1 MSEEVCGAIIAG
13 GKGTRTTLLSF
24 EYPKPILPIANKPIM
39 QYQIELMKELGV
51 KKVFIIVAYLK
62 KKIIDYFGDG
72 KSFGVDIEYIDVED
86 NYPEGLAKAVGR
98 LEGKISSSFLL
109 FLGDIFCKF
118 KNIEAMKR
126 FIENSPEKAFIVVKK
141 EHDIDAIRRNFSVEL
156 EQGNK
161 VKRVIEKPEKPES
174 DIKGCGI
181 YFLPTAIF
189 KAVKKTKRS
198 SLRNEFELTDA
209 IQIMIDKK
217 IETIALNVVAQDM
230 NLTFVGD
237 LLAANMKWLEG
248 KKMKNLIAENAKINK
263 NAVLKKCVVGKNV
276 EIKNPILLENCVVFD
291 DVVISHKNNL
301 RNAIITPMQSILL

>member
-1 MSEEVCGAIIAG
+1 MGEEVCGAIIAG
-13 GKGTRTTLLSF
+13 GKGTRATLLSF

-39 QYQIELMKELGV
+39 QYQIELMKELGI
-51 KKVFIIVAYLK
+51 KKVFIIVACLK
-62 KKIIDYFGDG
+62 KKIMDYFGDG

-141 EHDIDAIRRNFSVEL
+141 EHDPDAIRRNFSVEL
-156 EQGNK
+156 KQGNK
-161 VKRVIEKPEKPES
+161 VKRVIEKPEKPKS
-174 DIKGCGI
+174 NIKGCGI

-237 LLAANMKWLEG
+237 LLAANMKWLEE
-248 KKMKNLIAENAKINK
+248 KKLKNLIAENAKINK

-276 EIKNPILLENCVVFD
+276 EIRNPVLLENCVVFD
-291 DVVISHKNNL
+291 DVVIPHKNNL